1 MESVNTSI
9 RMPAELYKLLLEAE
23 KKKKKTSIRKVN
35 RNSIMVDGI
44 ERECKRILNAII
56 ILIAIYSAA
65 SAFEIKDLFNAV
77 SKVHFTYGF
86 EFGFIPTGRV
96 VLYEIGAVGADVLNY
111 DYTMYTD
118 LAFGMKAFNFYI
130 KGSSK
135 IPFYPYKNRISLC
148 PFSSFFNFSLG
159 YEKDKFNT
167 GIRHLCAHPVLPAIR
182 YEEIPEMIT
191 GGYTE
196 IFIRFGTF

>member
-1 MESVNTSI
+1 MKSINTSI
-9 RMPAELYKLLLEAE
+9 RMPAKLYKLLQKAVE
-23 KKKKKTSIRKVN
+23 KKKETEIKKVN
-35 RNSIMVDGI
+35 KNSIMVDGI
-44 ERECKRILNAII
+44 ERECKRILNALMV
-56 ILIAIYSAA
+56 LIAIYSAA
-65 SAFEIKDLFNAV
+65 SAFEIKDLFNEV

-96 VLYEIGAVGADVLNY
+96 VLYEIGTAGADVLNY
-111 DYTMYTD
+111 DLTMYTD

-159 YEKDKFNT
+159 YEKDKLNT

-182 YEEIPEMIT
+182 HEEIPEMIT

>member
-9 RMPAELYKLLLEAE
+9 RLPAKLYKLLQKAVE
-23 KKKKKTSIRKVN
+23 KKKETEIKKVN
-35 RNSIMVDGI
+35 RNSIMVDAI
-44 ERECKRILNAII
+44 EKEVKQILNALMV
-56 ILIAIYSAA
+56 LIVCYSTS
-65 SAFEIKDLFNAV
+65 SAFYIKDLFTEE

-96 VLYEIGAVGADVLNY
+96 VLYEIGAAGADVLNY
-111 DYTMYTD
+111 DLTMYTD
-118 LAFGMKAFNFYI
+118 LAFGVKAFDFYI

-159 YEKDKFNT
+159 YETDKFNT